1 MSQIPDIKLGSVLI
15 SLLEAEPGQEKA
27 LHRWYERDHF
37 YSGCMVGANFFSG
50 RRYVATRPLKA
61 MRFPAQ
67 SPITEDISKGSFLTI
82 YWMLEGRYEEA
93 LDWSIQQVHQLHSQ
107 KRMGPTK
114 TNISSGFY
122 RYDWGCFRDT
132 DGVPAE
138 LALEHP
144 YRGVAITYIDSREGV
159 SREDFH
165 KQCTQALEAAQANSA
180 CAMSLCQQTLP
191 LPDSVPSYVPRT
203 PESILRKRSVII
215 HFFEED
221 PGQCWPAFMANFSR
235 ALEKNKC
242 ADIVLAAPFL
252 PTVPGT
258 DTYIDQL

>member
-1 MSQIPDIKLGSVLI
+1 MSQIPEVKLGSVLI
-15 SLLEAEPGQEKA
+15 SFLEAAPEQQKEMN
-27 LHRWYERDHF
+27 RWYERDHF

-50 RRYVATRPLKA
+50 RRYIATRPLKD

-82 YWMLEGRYEEA
+82 YWMLDGRYEEA
-93 LDWSIQQVHQLHSQ
+93 LDWSIKQVHQLHDQ
-107 KRMGPTK
+107 KRMGPDK

-122 RYDWGCFRDT
+122 QYDWGSFRDD

-144 YRGVAITYIDSREGV
+144 YKGVAMSYIDSRDGV
-159 SREDFH
+159 SREEF
-165 KQCTQALEAAQANSA
+165 QTLCTQALDAAQSDSA
-180 CAMSLCQQTLP
+180 CAMSLCLQTLP

-203 PESILRKRSVII
+203 PEDILRKRHLIL
-215 HFFEED
+215 HFFQED
-221 PGQCWPAFMANFSR
+221 PAECWPEFMKDFST
-235 ALEKNKC
+235 ALDKTDC

-252 PTVPGT
+252 PTIPGT